1 MTGLHLQQAQCRYDQ
16 AVALHPVDLAFEPG
30 QLTALVGPN
39 GAGKS
44 SLLRICAGLADPAP
58 GQVRLDGVDIAAMA
72 PAVRARHIGFLP
84 ADGRS
89 AWPMTVRRI
98 IGLGRTPHLK
108 PLRSFTPED
117 EAAIDTAMR
126 DTETEHLAERRF
138 DTLSSGERARV
149 LLARVL
155 ATQADMLVLDEPTA
169 ALDPRHQLAVMEIAK
184 SAARSGRI
192 VLVAAHALDLVAHYA
207 DRVLLMSQGRVMADG
222 PPAQSLDEDRVRE
235 VFGVEA
241 PGGIEPTGMRL
252 PG

>member
-1 MTGLHLQQAQCRYDQ
+1 MTGLYLQQAQCRYDE
-16 AVALHPVDLAFEPG
+16 AIALHPVDLAFETG

-44 SLLRICAGLADPAP
+44 SLLRLCAGLADPSP
-58 GQVRLDGVDIAAMA
+58 GQVRLGEDGLADLSPHA
-72 PAVRARHIGFLP
+72 RARRIAFLP

-98 IGLGRTPHLK
+98 VGLGRTPYLK
-108 PLRSFTPED
+108 PLRSFTQAD
-117 EAAIDTAMR
+117 ETAIDHALAE
-126 DTETEHLAERRF
+126 TETEHLAGRRF

-155 ATQADMLVLDEPTA
+155 ATRAEVLVLDEPTA
-169 ALDPRHQLAVMEIAK
+169 ALDPKHQLAVMEIAQA
-184 SAARSGRI
+184 AARSGRI
-192 VLVAAHALDLVAHYA
+192 VLVAAHALDLVARYS
-207 DRVLLMSQGRVMADG
+207 DRVLLMSQGHVIADG
-222 PPAQSLDEDRVRE
+222 SPAESLSEDRVRE

-241 PGGIEPTGMRL
+241 PGGIEPTGLRL

>member
-1 MTGLHLQQAQCRYDQ
+1 MTGLNLRQAQCRYDQ
-16 AVALHPVDLAFEPG
+16 TVALHPVDLGFQTG
-30 QLTALVGPN
+30 QLTAVVGPN

-44 SLLRICAGLADPAP
+44 SLLRVCAGLADPAR
-58 GQVRLDGVDIAAMA
+58 GLVTLDGVDLAAMSPTA
-72 PAVRARHIGFLP
+72 RARCIGFLP

-98 IGLGRTPHLK
+98 IGLGRAPHLK
-108 PLRSFTPED
+108 PLRSFTAED
-117 EAAIDTAMR
+117 EAAIDAAMR
-126 DTETEHLAERRF
+126 ETETAHLAERRV

-155 ATQADMLVLDEPTA
+155 ATRAGVLVLDEPTA
-169 ALDPRHQLAVMEIAK
+169 ALDPKHQLAVMEIAK

-192 VLVAAHALDLVAHYA
+192 VLLAAHALDLVAHYA

-222 PPAQSLDEDRVRE
+222 PPAQSLDEDRVRS

-241 PGGIEPTGMRL
+241 PGGIEPTGLRL